1 MSGNHFYF
9 GLDFNLLI
17 TAVKTMNRSLLLL
30 GFLLLSCGPANGKST
45 SFATYMNPVFPG
57 DHPDPTLSRFGNDYY
72 TTGSSFA
79 TTPIIYHSTDLVHW
93 EAVSQPVSNG
103 WTLFGTNPTDGI
115 WGGHLVFH
123 GGKYWHFFGHAARMF
138 FVTADSPEGHW
149 NSPRE
154 VACPPGVPGL
164 GMDNSIF
171 IDDDGSWYLLVK
183 NGQSNNWIVQLGG
196 DGQPQGAIHNLCWI
210 NPAPAYPYSWAEG
223 PVMWK
228 RNGYYYYSFAI
239 HIYATQRVMR
249 SPVLT
254 GNQAS
259 WEFLGNLFNE
269 EDPKKSGSLYRMPN
283 HCSPAVMAADSTW
296 WVVSQ
301 SYGVS
306 EWEGLGRQGLLSQ
319 VRYDAGGKPV
329 ADFPVNEPRAA
340 PAFSSG
346 GIPWMVPKSDFFNS
360 ETLNPEWQLLG
371 YSPVLPYSLTD
382 RPGWVRLTEKN
393 RHNTIV
399 KSDAEHNYSLITR
412 LDFQPEDTTQ
422 EAGIR
427 IMTGLQTLHAK
438 LSSTVNPQGA
448 NVIRFSFDRTS
459 YETDNRIGNVVWLK
473 LVRVNH
479 MLTAYF
485 GADGCTWTQVGE
497 SISVSMMDVQQPNY
511 NAFTGN
517 HQGLYVTGRKAADF
531 DLYIYRDAYTPILA
545 ECPANQ
551 VGTSRAYFN
560 RGYVLDNIHAGD
572 WALYAGVEFGN
583 AEYDKTPDSL
593 KVTASSATAGGM
605 VEVWLDSLDIGE
617 KIAECAIGNT
627 GGWKTFVQV
636 SAPVRPV
643 SGRHDVYLKFTGTGS
658 DKLFQLQSFYFT
670 SKGDTDGVNTTS
682 GPLTP
687 DAFGM
692 EQNFPNPFNASTTLT
707 YRIQSRMDVSLKIY
721 DLMGKEVAALVDG
734 EQTAGAHEVRW
745 EASSVSSGIY
755 FSRFRGGEI
764 TKIRKLVLIR

>member
-1 MSGNHFYF
+1 
-9 GLDFNLLI
+9 
-17 TAVKTMNRSLLLL
+17 MNRTLLLL
-30 GFLLLSCGPANGKST
+30 GLFLLSCGHAGGKPP

-57 DHPDPTLSRFGNDYY
+57 DHPDPTLSRFGNDFY

-93 EAVSQPVSNG
+93 EAVSQPVSNS
-103 WTLFGTNPTDGI
+103 WPLFGTNPADGI

-138 FVTADSPEGHW
+138 FVTADRPEGPW

-154 VACPPGVPGL
+154 VACPAGVPGL

-183 NGQSNNWIVQLGG
+183 NGQSNNWIVQLGE
-196 DGQPQGAIHNLCWI
+196 DGQPKGAIYNLCWI

-228 RNGYYYYSFAI
+228 RNGTYYYSFAI

-254 GNQAS
+254 DDPAS

-269 EDPKKSGSLYRMPN
+269 EDPKKSGSLYRNPN

-301 SYGVS
+301 SYGIS

-319 VRYDAGGKPV
+319 VRYNTVGKPV
-329 ADFPVNEPRAA
+329 ADFPVNEPSSA
-340 PAFSSG
+340 PAFPSG

-371 YSPVLPYSLTD
+371 YSPALPYSLSA
-382 RPGWVRLTEKN
+382 RPGWIRLTEKN

-399 KSDAEHNYSLITR
+399 KSDAEHNYALITR
-412 LDFQPEDTTQ
+412 LDFQPEDSTH
-422 EAGIR
+422 EAGLR
-427 IMTGLQTLHAK
+427 IMTGLQTLRAR
-438 LSSTVNPQGA
+438 LASTVNRQGTR
-448 NVIRFSFDRTS
+448 VIRFGFNRTD
-459 YETDNRIGNVVWLK
+459 YESENRIGNVVWLK

-479 MLTAYF
+479 GLTGF
-485 GADGCTWTQVGE
+485 FSADGRSWAQVGE
-497 SISVSMMDVQQPNY
+497 SVNVSSMDVQQPSY

-517 HQGLYVTGRKAADF
+517 RQGLYVIGKRPADF

-551 VGTSRAYFN
+551 SGTSRLYFN
-560 RGYVLDNIHAGD
+560 KGYVLDNLHAGD

-583 AEYDKTPDSL
+583 AEYDRTPDSL
-593 KVTASSATAGGM
+593 KVTASSATAGGTL
-605 VEVWLDSLDIGE
+605 EVWLDSLDTGE
-617 KIAECAIGNT
+617 KIAECAIGGT
-627 GGWKTFVQV
+627 GGWKTFVQA

-643 SGRHDVYLKFTGTGS
+643 SGRHDVVLKFIGTGS
-658 DKLFQLQSFYFT
+658 DKLFQLQSFCFYA
-670 SKGDTDGVNTTS
+670 KGDAGGATETP
-682 GPLTP
+682 GPGSP
-687 DAFGM
+687 GAFGM
-692 EQNFPNPFNASTTLT
+692 AQNFPNPFNASTTLT
-707 YRIQSRMDVSLKIY
+707 YRLPSKTDISLKIY
-721 DLMGKEVAALVDG
+721 NLLGKEVAALVDG
-734 EQTAGAHEVRW
+734 ERQAGVHGVRW
-745 EASSVSSGIY
+745 DASSASSGIY
-755 FSRFRGGEI
+755 FSRLRGGGFSE
-764 TKIRKLVLIR
+764 IRKLVLIR